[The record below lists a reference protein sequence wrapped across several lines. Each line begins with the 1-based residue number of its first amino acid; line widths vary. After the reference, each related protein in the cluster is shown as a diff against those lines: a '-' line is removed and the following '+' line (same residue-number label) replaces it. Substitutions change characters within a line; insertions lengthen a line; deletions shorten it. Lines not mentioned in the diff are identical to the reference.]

1 LEPDEYARIAEA
13 EKGYWWYRA
22 TRQLITDLLTPYAH
36 AKGRFLDAGG
46 GTGAIGG
53 WLAERGS
60 LVLADLEPAALDYAR
75 RLHPDIDG
83 LVRADLE
90 HPPFPDESFDVVLC
104 VTVLYHE
111 MIRSPAVA
119 AGQLGRLVKPGG
131 VLCLLEPGVR
141 RLHRAHDRVVH
152 MARRFSRRDL
162 HDLLTANGFVIEKS
176 TGAYTFLVPPAA
188 VKTVVER
195 GRTASDLEE
204 TALSG
209 VLERL
214 AKAERALLKRVSL
227 PFGLSVVALGRKPV
241 PSAVATINRSG
252 RRSRRARG

>member
-1 LEPDEYARIAEA
+1 MEAEEYERIAEA
-13 EKGYWWYRA
+13 EQSYWWYRA
-22 TRQLITDLLTPYAH
+22 TRQLITDLLMPYAH
-36 AKGRFLDAGG
+36 AEGRFLDAGG

-53 WLAERGS
+53 WLAERGT

-90 HPPFPDESFDVVLC
+90 HPPFPDQSFDIVLC

-111 MIRSPAVA
+111 MIRSPASA
-119 AGQLGRLVKPGG
+119 ARELTRLVKPGG

-141 RLHRAHDRVVH
+141 RLQRAHDRVVH

-162 HDLLTANGFVIEKS
+162 RDLLTANGLHVERS

-188 VKTVVER
+188 VKTLIER
-195 GRTASDLEE
+195 GQTASDLEE

-209 VLERL
+209 ALERL
-214 AKAERALLKRVSL
+214 ARAERALLKRVSL
-227 PFGLSVVALGRKPV
+227 PFGLSVIALGRKPL
-241 PSAVATINRSG
+241 PA
-252 RRSRRARG
+252 SRV